1 MKDKTVRFES
11 DPSLDHI
18 EIVIRAPKQDATVTE
33 LLEAIAS
40 SSRDTITVFDGYG
53 NNLMLREEQI
63 VLAATDGKLI
73 NVVTETGSYYMR
85 QSMKNLESILDS
97 QRFVRISRFEIVNL
111 GKVRRYD
118 FTLSGTLRLELA
130 GGMETWASRRCIP
143 LIRKRLMG
151 KERDR

>member
-1 MKDKTVRFES
+1 
-11 DPSLDHI
+11 
-18 EIVIRAPKQDATVTE
+18 
-33 LLEAIAS
+33 
-40 SSRDTITVFDGYG
+40 
-53 NNLMLREEQI
+53 MLREEQI